1 MRLWRKVLLAGS
13 PALQKERHTATETVR
28 MPEMPQGDL
37 CCGGRR
43 EGIQG
48 DQGEDHGAGNQA
60 LCGQKGGYGMI
71 EGTKDDNGKL
81 KLSRVP
87 PELIEAVARVR
98 DFGDRKYTD
107 PENWKHI
114 APERWHEALLRHVL
128 AIWNDPMHIDEESG
142 LPSLWHV
149 ACNAAFLCAQD
160 NEVNPYTFC
169 KAIPFAAI
177 IDG

>member
-1 MRLWRKVLLAGS
+1 
-13 PALQKERHTATETVR
+13 
-28 MPEMPQGDL
+28 
-37 CCGGRR
+37 
-43 EGIQG
+43 
-48 DQGEDHGAGNQA
+48 
-60 LCGQKGGYGMI
+60 MI

-149 ACNAAFLCAQD
+149 ITNAAFLCAAYKDELQACQK
-160 NEVNPYTFC
+160 EQL
-169 KAIPFAAI
+169 
-177 IDG
+177 

>member
-1 MRLWRKVLLAGS
+1 MIDIFGVAAVLRLEHLHAIG
-13 PALQKERHTATETVR
+13 AHCEREVD
-28 MPEMPQGDL
+28 ELDGL
-37 CCGGRR
+37 CV
-43 EGIQG
+43 I
-48 DQGEDHGAGNQA
+48 
-60 LCGQKGGYGMI
+60 
-71 EGTKDDNGKL
+71 TKDDNGKL

>member
-1 MRLWRKVLLAGS
+1 MYYRTRLWEKLTPEYVADRA
-13 PALQKERHTATETVR
+13 ERFHF
-28 MPEMPQGDL
+28 
-37 CCGGRR
+37 R
-43 EGIQG
+43 E
-48 DQGEDHGAGNQA
+48 ED
-60 LCGQKGGYGMI
+60 I
-71 EGTKDDNGKL
+71 
-81 KLSRVP
+81 P
-87 PELIEAVARVR
+87 LIEAVARVR

-160 NEVNPYTFC
+160 NQLNPFWKET
-169 KAIPFAAI
+169 PFE
-177 IDG
+177 DTERGTGGFGRTGR

>member
-1 MRLWRKVLLAGS
+1 
-13 PALQKERHTATETVR
+13 
-28 MPEMPQGDL
+28 
-37 CCGGRR
+37 
-43 EGIQG
+43 
-48 DQGEDHGAGNQA
+48 
-60 LCGQKGGYGMI
+60 MI
-71 EGTKDDNGKL
+71 EGTKDDNRKL

-87 PELIEAVARVR
+87 SELIEAVARVR

-128 AIWNDPMHIDEESG
+128 AVWDDPMHIDKESG

-160 NEVNPYTFC
+160 NEMNPYTFC

-177 IDG
+177 IDE

>member
-1 MRLWRKVLLAGS
+1 
-13 PALQKERHTATETVR
+13 
-28 MPEMPQGDL
+28 
-37 CCGGRR
+37 
-43 EGIQG
+43 
-48 DQGEDHGAGNQA
+48 
-60 LCGQKGGYGMI
+60 MI

-114 APERWHEALLRHVL
+114 AQERWHEALLRHVL

-160 NEVNPYTFC
+160 NQLNPFWKET
-169 KAIPFAAI
+169 PFE
-177 IDG
+177 DTERGTGGFGSTGR

>member
-1 MRLWRKVLLAGS
+1 
-13 PALQKERHTATETVR
+13 

-48 DQGEDHGAGNQA
+48 DQGENHGAGNQA
-60 LCGQKGGYGMI
+60 LF
-71 EGTKDDNGKL
+71 
-81 KLSRVP
+81 
-87 PELIEAVARVR
+87 EAVARVR

-169 KAIPFAAI
+169 KAIPFEAI